1 MAGAPIAPYPPRKEL
16 AISDQSKQRVPDLWT
31 EEDLADAV
39 MEYVTEYPQAMD
51 TIEGIAEWWIMRR
64 QVRVNVEA
72 LERALNHLTEKGLL
86 EKTQSG
92 ESIRYHRKKVKDEF

>member
-1 MAGAPIAPYPPRKEL
+1 L
-16 AISDQSKQRVPDLWT
+16 AISDLSKQRVSDLWIET
-31 EEDLADAV
+31 DLADAV
-39 MEYVTEYPQAMD
+39 MEYVTEHPQAMD

-72 LERALNHLTEKGLL
+72 LQRALNQLTEKGLL
-86 EKTQSG
+86 ESTKSG